1 MRWHRIGDA
10 LWAAFAALAR
20 VTLQAIN
27 DTRTRAGQ
35 PTITGA
41 QWRALIRSKMP

>member
-10 LWAAFAALAR
+10 LLAAL
-20 VTLQAIN
+20 N
-27 DTRTRAGQ
+27 DTRAGG
-35 PTITGA
+35 TNAITGA